1 MSRQFNFENKET
13 FRKDKLL
20 LLLKRSTYEPKE
32 GKGIP
37 LSRVR
42 KNK

>member
-13 FRKDKLL
+13 FRKDK